1 MERISI
7 LGVEFD
13 PVTMEQ
19 ALTHLQQVLISG
31 TQEYVVTPNPEF
43 VYACDRD
50 PSLHPLL
57 NEAGLCVPD
66 GIGIIYA
73 AKLLGTPLPQR
84 VPGIELGEALLAWA
98 SEQGY
103 SAFLL
108 GAKPGVAEAAAAKL
122 REKYPAL
129 KIAGTHD
136 GYFTDDAPVTEE
148 IAASGAQIAL
158 VCMGF
163 PRQERFM
170 AQNLAASGANVML
183 GLGGSLDVFAGNVRR
198 APEFFQKAGLEWFY
212 RLLKEPSRIGRMMKL
227 PAFLCKA
234 AWSKW
239 KKPEKRV
246 EK

>member
-1 MERISI
+1 MKRINV
-7 LGVEFD
+7 LGVGFD

-19 ALTHLQQVLISG
+19 ALAHLKQVLASG
-31 TQEYVVTPNPEF
+31 RREYVVTPNPEF

-50 PSLHPLL
+50 PSLYPLL

-66 GIGIIYA
+66 GIGIIHA
-73 AKLLGTPLPQR
+73 AKILGTPLPQR

-98 SEQGY
+98 SEHGY
-103 SAFLL
+103 GVFLL
-108 GAKPGVAEAAAAKL
+108 GAKPGVAAAAAAKL
-122 REKYPAL
+122 RERYPAL
-129 KIAGTHD
+129 HIAGTHD
-136 GYFTDDAPVTEE
+136 GYFTDDTPVVAE

-163 PRQERFM
+163 PRQEQFM
-170 AQNLAASGANVML
+170 ARNLTASGVNLML

-212 RLLKEPSRIGRMMKL
+212 RLLKEPSRFGRMMKL
-227 PAFLCKA
+227 PAFLWKV

-239 KKPEKRV
+239 RKPEERV